1 MADIAVA
8 YAAKDYL
15 AVSRSAAALVKLEK
29 SLEVDKAKVRDAAL
43 IVLGGALTA
52 EIRQAI
58 QPFLDR
64 DELPLAEGVWFSW
77 DFGELPLPTTRIRF
91 LKATIKTPST
101 PSTPSTRTGGGGKG
115 KLFNIGW
122 KDLLAKHG
130 ATQYTIYGNI
140 TPTGMT
146 CQQAWDAN
154 AERNSRFAVRKAMLL
169 LEGLIE

>member
-1 MADIAVA
+1 M
-8 YAAKDYL
+8 
-15 AVSRSAAALVKLEK
+15 LVKLEK
-29 SLEVDKAKVRDAAL
+29 SLEADKAKVRDAAL
-43 IVLGGALTA
+43 IVLGGAVTA
-52 EIRQAI
+52 EIRRAI

-64 DELPLAEGVWFSW
+64 DDLPLAEGVWFSW

-91 LKATIKTPST
+91 IKAATKTPSV
-101 PSTPSTRTGGGGKG
+101 PSTRTGGGGKG
-115 KLFNIGW
+115 KLYNIGW

-130 ATQYTIYGNI
+130 ATQYLIY
-140 TPTGMT
+140 PTDKDSGMT